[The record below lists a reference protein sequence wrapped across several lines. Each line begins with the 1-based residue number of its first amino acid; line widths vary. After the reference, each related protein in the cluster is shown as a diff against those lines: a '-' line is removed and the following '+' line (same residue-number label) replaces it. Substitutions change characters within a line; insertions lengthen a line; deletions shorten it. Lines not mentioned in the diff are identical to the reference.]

1 MNELTYY
8 PLSSIQNGLAFLFRF
23 YPDLHILNL
32 ALRMDFES
40 EINEETMA
48 QAVREVG
55 KRVTYLRVRLHMQD
69 EETMVQYLSDEEP
82 APCEVVDLSDRTEEE
97 IGRQYAEKIIGMT
110 EQMMK
115 LALPAFLS
123 GLAVQ
128 GGTAALARAPT
139 AEGEAEPS
147 APDAKPDTIPDDEIP
162 WDYLGG

>member
-1 MNELTYY
+1 MNARIFHVRFNLDKEKHRQAWAALQRLQQEKGWSYSESFSEA
-8 PLSSIQNGLAFLFRF
+8 LVAFMENGIR
-23 YPDLHILNL
+23 D
-32 ALRMDFES
+32 
-40 EINEETMA
+40 
-48 QAVREVG
+48 
-55 KRVTYLRVRLHMQD
+55 
-69 EETMVQYLSDEEP
+69 
-82 APCEVVDLSDRTEEE
+82 DRTEEQ
-97 IGRQYAEKIIGMT
+97 IGRQYAEKIIRMT